1 METTV
6 EKGTRENPYTFEEYE
21 ALLEAGNWQGGY
33 VEDDEGGVV
42 YTLNDVGCSASGGY
56 SGYGSSD
63 YGSWGSDWWGSDW
76 WGSAWWGSDPFAPWE
91 NGDNTGNGNT
101 GGGAHTGGGN
111 PGGNNTNPG
120 GGGGGGGHNT
130 EQSTP
135 KSRALDIINKFEKR
149 TSTGVYPNVNKA
161 KFIQDLKKQINTPAL
176 VRQGDNGT
184 CGIAAICKYLLE
196 CMPDKYAEAA
206 ISLYETGKYD
216 RWGLKVC
223 EASKT
228 GSDAQATAIDTTA
241 LDCIVQGAFR
251 NTYNETADYN
261 PFTDG
266 SGWLSITWPTE
277 INSFFE
283 NQLQKNCD
291 SSTYI
296 HLTDS
301 YERLSEIDYSKK
313 FVIAL
318 IGYTDGNDNFE
329 EGGIP
334 RHYVQI
340 LGTTN
345 NHTIK
350 YWQMGQEQ
358 PFESHTTKV
367 WGLYIIDR

>member
-1 METTV
+1 MATD
-6 EKGTRENPYTFEEYE
+6 EKGTQENPYSLEEYE
-21 ALLEAGNWQGGY
+21 SLSESGQWQGGY
-33 VEDDEGGVV
+33 ITDETGSVV
-42 YTLNDVGCSASGGY
+42 YALKDAVFYGSKGY
-56 SGYGSSD
+56 SGYGSS
-63 YGSWGSDWWGSDW
+63 GSGSDPWGSHWWGSW
-76 WGSAWWGSDPFAPWE
+76 WGSSWWGSYPYKPWDDDDDS
-91 NGDNTGNGNT
+91 NGDNTGGGGGGNT
-101 GGGAHTGGGN
+101 GGGN
-111 PGGNNTNPG
+111 NNTG
-120 GGGGGGGHNT
+120 GGGGGGNSSGG
-130 EQSTP
+130 STP
-135 KSRALDIINKFEKR
+135 KSRALDIIKRFENR
-149 TSTGVYPNVNKA
+149 VTSVVYPNISKT
-161 KFIQDLKKQINTPAL
+161 KFIQDLRKQIYTPAL
-176 VRQGDNGT
+176 VKQGENGT

-216 RWGLKVC
+216 KWGLKVC

-228 GSDAQATAIDTTA
+228 GTDAQAKELKTTA

-251 NTYNETADYN
+251 NTYNETTSYN

-266 SGWLSITWPTE
+266 SGWSSITWPTE

-283 NQLQKNCD
+283 DQLHKNCECH
-291 SSTYI
+291 TYS

-301 YERLSEIDYSKK
+301 FNQLSKIDYSRKY
-313 FVIAL
+313 VIAL

>member
-1 METTV
+1 MATS
-6 EKGTRENPYTFEEYE
+6 EKGTKENPYTMDEYE
-21 ALLEAGNWQGGY
+21 TLAKDGKWEGGY
-33 VEDDEGGVV
+33 VKDDSNTVV
-42 YTLNDVGCSASGGY
+42 YMLKEVECCGSKGY
-56 SGYGSSD
+56 SGYSGS
-63 YGSWGSDWWGSDW
+63 GSGSWGSVWWGSDWWGSDPYNP
-76 WGSAWWGSDPFAPWE
+76 WGNE
-91 NGDNTGNGNT
+91 DNTGNDDT
-101 GGGAHTGGGN
+101 GGGGTHTGGDN

-135 KSRALDIINKFEKR
+135 KSRAWDIINKFQKR
-149 TSTGVYPNVNKA
+149 TTTVFYSNIDKTKY
-161 KFIQDLKKQINTPAL
+161 IQNLKKQISTPAL
-176 VRQGDNGT
+176 VRQGKNGT

-196 CMPDKYAEAA
+196 CKPDNYAEAA

-216 RWGLKVC
+216 KWGLIVC

-228 GSDAQATAIDTTA
+228 GTDADAQAIKTTA

-251 NTYNETADYN
+251 NTYNETCHYN

-266 SGWLSITWPTE
+266 EGWSSITWPSE
-277 INSFFE
+277 IDTFFNDKLHKKCE
-283 NQLQKNCD
+283 SNN
-291 SSTYI
+291 YFYP
-296 HLTDS
+296 TDS
-301 YERLSEIDYSKK
+301 YDRLSKIDYNKK

-318 IGYTDGNDNFE
+318 ISVKDGSDDFG
-329 EGGIP
+329 EGAP